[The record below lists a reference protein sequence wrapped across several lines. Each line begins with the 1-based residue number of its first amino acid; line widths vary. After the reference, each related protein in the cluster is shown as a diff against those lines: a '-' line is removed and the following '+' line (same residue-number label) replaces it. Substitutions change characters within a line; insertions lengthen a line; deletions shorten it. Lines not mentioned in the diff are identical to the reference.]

1 MRTER
6 SADMINRKVIL
17 GLGNLLR
24 TDDGLGVHA
33 IRALDG
39 KVGDWELIDGG
50 TLGLTLLPY
59 LEGVG
64 DLLILDTIRLGEPAG
79 TLHRFSSPDFA
90 RMRRDQAISGHDL
103 GVVELWNGLQLKE
116 SLPHHC
122 EVLGL
127 EPESLEWGTEL
138 SGVVQNALPLLLEQV
153 LELVTFPPKVA
164 L

>member
-1 MRTER
+1 MGTGQ
-6 SADMINRKVIL
+6 SADKMNRKVIL

-33 IRALDG
+33 IRALAG
-39 KVGDWELIDGG
+39 KTGDWELIDGG

-59 LEGVG
+59 LEGVW
-64 DLLILDTIRLGEPAG
+64 DLLILDAIRLGEPAG
-79 TLHRFSSPDFA
+79 TLHRFALREFT
-90 RMRRDQAISGHDL
+90 RMGRDPAISGHDL
-103 GVVELWNGLQLKE
+103 GLLELWNGLQLKE
-116 SLPHHC
+116 SLPLHC

-138 SGVVQNALPLLLEQV
+138 SGGVQNALPLLLDQV
-153 LELVTFPPKVA
+153 LEFVTFPRVVA

>member
-1 MRTER
+1 M
-6 SADMINRKVIL
+6 NRKVIL

-24 TDDGLGVHA
+24 IDDGLGVHA
-33 IRALDG
+33 IRALAG

-64 DLLILDTIRLGEPAG
+64 DL
-79 TLHRFSSPDFA
+79 H
-90 RMRRDQAISGHDL
+90 
-103 GVVELWNGLQLKE
+103 
-116 SLPHHC
+116 

-138 SGVVQNALPLLLEQV
+138 SGAVQNALPLLLDQV
-153 LELVTFPPKVA
+153 LELVTFARGVA

>member
-1 MRTER
+1 M
-6 SADMINRKVIL
+6 ANRKVIL

-64 DLLILDTIRLGEPAG
+64 DLLILDSIRLGEPAG
-79 TLHRFSSPDFA
+79 TLHRFSSLDFV
-90 RMRRDQAISGHDL
+90 RMGRDQAISGHDL
-103 GVVELWNGLQLKE
+103 GLLELWNGLQLKG
-116 SLPHHC
+116 SLPLHC

-138 SGVVQNALPLLLEQV
+138 SATVQNALPLLLDQV
-153 LELVTFPPKVA
+153 LELVPFPRGVA

>member
-1 MRTER
+1 MRTGW
-6 SADMINRKVIL
+6 SVDMINRKVIL
-17 GLGNLLR
+17 GLGNLLQ

-39 KVGDWELIDGG
+39 NVGDWELIDGG

-64 DLLILDTIRLGEPAG
+64 DLLILDAIRLGEPAG
-79 TLHRFSSPDFA
+79 TLHRFSLREFT
-90 RMRRDQAISGHDL
+90 RMERDPAISGHDL
-103 GVVELWNGLQLKE
+103 GLLELWNGLQLKE
-116 SLPHHC
+116 SLPLRC

-127 EPESLEWGTEL
+127 EPESLELGTEL
-138 SGVVQNALPLLLEQV
+138 SVVVQNALPLLLDQV
-153 LELVTFPPKVA
+153 LEFVTFPRGVA